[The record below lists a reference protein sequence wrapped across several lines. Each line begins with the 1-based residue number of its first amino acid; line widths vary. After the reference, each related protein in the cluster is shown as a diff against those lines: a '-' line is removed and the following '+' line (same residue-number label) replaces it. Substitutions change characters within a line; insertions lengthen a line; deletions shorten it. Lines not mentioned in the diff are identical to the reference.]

1 MILKRKPG
9 RYKISVTVVVHF
21 SAESECPDR
30 VSERSALYPCHLWFA
45 LVYSAAIYP
54 SDSRKT
60 LWVAGSQRGSA
71 GALG

>member
-30 VSERSALYPCHLWFA
+30 VSERSALYPWLCQCQLWLA
-45 LVYSAAIYP
+45 LVYSAANII
-54 SDSRKT
+54 SISF
-60 LWVAGSQRGSA
+60 
-71 GALG
+71 